1 MSTTTATPPAP
12 TRTSRADRNYLSC
25 AQGSWTLF
33 AGTPDAESCDPLPD
47 GGIVDTARPQEWD
60 SLLKVTRTVGLKLER
75 LEVAQGRENA
85 LDINNLSRD
94 VNLDG
99 DWGWS
104 DTSGTG
110 TTGDQVITVKG
121 GSSHITIS
129 GGVFS
134 RGKHAHVV
142 VGMYSDQSNEP
153 CTDLDFS
160 GLRPVRE
167 DEPLTF
173 ILVRAKRVKLPPG
186 AKVLRWKSFTFSCYW
201 YAKFAAVKLGFFR

>member
-1 MSTTTATPPAP
+1 MSTTTATP
-12 TRTSRADRNYLSC
+12 TVKRTSRADRNYLSC

-33 AGTPDAESCDPLPD
+33 AGTPDVEPCDPLPD
-47 GGIVDTARPQEWD
+47 GGIVDTASPQEWD
-60 SLLKVTRTVGLKLER
+60 SLLKVTRTTGLKLER
-75 LEVAQGRENA
+75 LEVAQGRENS
-85 LDINNLSRD
+85 LDINNLSRS

-104 DTSGTG
+104 DSSGTG
-110 TTGDQVITVKG
+110 MEGDQVITVKG

-134 RGKHAHVV
+134 RGRNATVV
-142 VGMYSDQSNEP
+142 VGQWSDQSTAP

-186 AKVLRWKSFTFSCYW
+186 AKVLRWKSALFTAYV
-201 YAKFAAVKLGFFR
+201 YAKMAAVKLGFFR

>member
-1 MSTTTATPPAP
+1 MSTTTTPPAQ
-12 TRTSRADRNYLSC
+12 RTSRADRNFLSC

-33 AGTPDAESCDPLPD
+33 AGTPDVEPCDPLPD

-85 LDINNLSRD
+85 LDINAESMRID
-94 VNLDG
+94 LDG

-104 DTSGTG
+104 DTAGTG
-110 TTGDQVITVKG
+110 MEGDQVITVKG

-134 RGKHAHVV
+134 RGRNATVV
-142 VGMYSDQSNEP
+142 VGMWSDQSTTP

-160 GLRPVRE
+160 GLRAVCE

-173 ILVRAKRVKLPPG
+173 ILVRAKRVKLPLG
-186 AKVLRWKSFTFSCYW
+186 AKVLRWKSTLFTAYF
-201 YAKFAAVKLGFFR
+201 YAKWAAVKLGFFR